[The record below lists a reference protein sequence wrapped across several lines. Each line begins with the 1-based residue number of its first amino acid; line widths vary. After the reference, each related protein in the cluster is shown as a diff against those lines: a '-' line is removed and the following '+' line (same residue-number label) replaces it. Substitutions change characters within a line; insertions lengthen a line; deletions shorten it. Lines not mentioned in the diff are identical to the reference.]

1 MSLLSKNRAGLT
13 VKWEFGNLLNFKEKK
28 ICVLD
33 SDSVIGK
40 GKLSGGQNESQPKVQ
55 IKVGRHRKV

>member
-1 MSLLSKNRAGLT
+1 MGIWKSRKFQG
-13 VKWEFGNLLNFKEKK
+13 KK

>member
-1 MSLLSKNRAGLT
+1 MGLLSKNRAGFNC
-13 VKWEFGNLLNFKEKK
+13 KMGIWESRKFKEK

-40 GKLSGGQNESQPKVQ
+40 GKLSGGENESA
-55 IKVGRHRKV
+55 